1 MVVSP
6 PPSSINGGICRAE
19 LSCFIQQVVMG
30 RWFSL
35 FASFLI
41 MSGAGGVYLFASYSK
56 DIKST
61 LKCDQ
66 TTLNKIGFYKDL
78 GSNVGVIAGLLAE
91 VAPPWFVILIGA
103 ALNFVGY
110 FKIWQAVTG
119 KIIRPTVEFFCFYIM
134 VGANSQNFANT
145 GNNLNKSNH

>member
-1 MVVSP
+1 
-6 PPSSINGGICRAE
+6 
-19 LSCFIQQVVMG
+19 MG